1 MDGRTERGDAPAR
14 NVLVVEDNEDLR
26 SLIVRRLQRAG
37 YDVQDASL
45 GSEAAEKAFER
56 PGTALLIDHN
66 LPDMSGQEL
75 ISMLKGRG
83 GAAPF
88 IIMTGQGDEQLA
100 VRMMKL
106 GAFDYLVKNS
116 ELLDKLPETLGRLF
130 GELETERRIL
140 EDRSILL
147 DNIRTQVWYLTDDHT
162 YGAVNKA
169 HAAFHGFKQEEL
181 SFRDM
186 YDVYPK
192 EIVERRRES
201 TRRVFASG
209 EPLTVEEWLP
219 SASGEQRLLSIYK
232 SPKLRADGGV
242 EYVVCSA
249 EDITERKRA
258 EDALRAA
265 KENAEW
271 LGQQAEAASKAKTA
285 FLANTS
291 HELRTPLNGAIG
303 FLELLAD
310 TPLDDLQREYV
321 GYIRTSAYTLLEVI
335 SEVLDI
341 SKIESDRFDLEYV
354 QSDVFE
360 VMRKAVDAVRGNALQ
375 KELRL
380 GLRIEE
386 GTPRYAVVDPL
397 RLKQVLVNLLGN
409 AVKFT
414 EKGFVELA
422 LQFASLETGRC
433 VYTFSVRD
441 TGIGIDPEVHH
452 KLFEPFYQADA
463 SNTRKYG
470 GVGLG
475 ITICEA
481 LLQKMDS
488 RLQLESAPGE
498 GSRFFFTLCARCDVE
513 PEEKTDEERTSL
525 LPPSGAPLPL
535 RTGRPAVVL
544 IAEDQRLN
552 RRLLRILISKLVP
565 GSRIL
570 EASDGEEA
578 VRYFKSE
585 APDIIFMDLQMPLK
599 DGCEAA
605 AEIRA
610 LERASSGAAAKAGV
624 PIIAVTA
631 DVQKE
636 TRTFCLENGMDD
648 FITKPVDA
656 WSLRCVLQRRLEG
669 VAL

>member
-1 MDGRTERGDAPAR
+1 MNGCAEHGDAPAR
-14 NVLVVEDNEDLR
+14 NVLVVEDDEDLR
-26 SLIVRRLQRAG
+26 SLIVRRLRRVG
-37 YDVQDASL
+37 YQVRDASL
-45 GSEAAEKAFER
+45 GREAAEKAFER
-56 PGTALLIDHN
+56 PGTVLLIDHN

-75 ISMLKGRG
+75 IAVLKES
-83 GAAPF
+83 AVPPPF
-88 IIMTGQGDEQLA
+88 VIMTGQGDEQLA

-147 DNIRTQVWYLTDDHT
+147 DNIRTQVWYLIGDHT

-186 YDVYPK
+186 YDVFPK
-192 EIVERRRES
+192 EIVDRRRES
-201 TRRVFASG
+201 TRKVFASG
-209 EPLTVEEWLP
+209 EPLIAEEWLP

-232 SPKLRADGGV
+232 SPKLRADGSV

-249 EDITERKRA
+249 EDITERKLA

-271 LGQQAEAASKAKTA
+271 LGQQAEAASKAKTS

-310 TPLDDLQREYV
+310 TPLNGLQREYV

-360 VMRKAVDAVRGNALQ
+360 IMRKAVDAVRGTVLR
-375 KELRL
+375 KDLRL
-380 GLRIEE
+380 ELRIEA
-386 GTPRYAVVDPL
+386 GARRYAFVDPL

-414 EKGFVELA
+414 EKGFIELA
-422 LQFASLETGRC
+422 LQSVALDNDRC
-433 VYTFSVRD
+433 SYTFSVRD
-441 TGIGIDPEVHH
+441 TGIGIDPDVHH
-452 KLFEPFYQADA
+452 KLFEPFFQADA

-488 RLQLESAPGE
+488 RLQLESTPGD
-498 GSRFFFTLCARCDVE
+498 GSRFFFTLCVKCGVE
-513 PEEKTDEERTSL
+513 PEEITKETQMALSPERR
-525 LPPSGAPLPL
+525 APLPL
-535 RTGRPAVVL
+535 WTSRPAVVL

-552 RRLLRILISKLVP
+552 RRLLRILTAKLVP
-565 GSRIL
+565 GARIL

-578 VRYFKSE
+578 VRFFKSG

-599 DGCEAA
+599 DGCEAV

-610 LERASSGAAAKAGV
+610 IERVSSGGAAKAGI

-656 WSLRCVLQRRLEG
+656 WSLRCILERCLEG
-669 VAL
+669 VVL

>member
-116 ELLDKLPETLGRLF
+116 ELLDNLPETLGRLF

-513 PEEKTDEERTSL
+513 PEEKTDEERKGL

>member
-116 ELLDKLPETLGRLF
+116 ELLDNLPETLGRLF

-422 LQFASLETGRC
+422 LQFASLEAGRC

-441 TGIGIDPEVHH
+441 TGIGIDPKVHH

>member
-1 MDGRTERGDAPAR
+1 MDGRAEHGDAPAR

-26 SLIVRRLQRAG
+26 SLIVRRLHRAG
-37 YDVQDASL
+37 YEAFGVSL
-45 GSEAAEKAFER
+45 GCEAVEKAFER

-75 ISMLKGRG
+75 VALLKER
-83 GAAPF
+83 GAAPPF
-88 IIMTGQGDEQLA
+88 IIMTGQGDERLA
-100 VRMMKL
+100 VQMMKL

-169 HAAFHGFKQEEL
+169 HAAFHGLKQEEL

-186 YDVYPK
+186 HDVFPK
-192 EIVERRRES
+192 AIVERRRKS
-201 TRRVFASG
+201 TRKVFASG

-232 SPKLRADGGV
+232 SPKLRGDGSV

-258 EDALRAA
+258 EEALRAA

-271 LGQQAEAASKAKTA
+271 LGQQAEAASKAKSA

-310 TPLDDLQREYV
+310 TPLNELQKEYV

-341 SKIESDRFDLEYV
+341 SKIESDRFDLEYA

-360 VMRKAVDAVRGNALQ
+360 VMRKAVDAVRGTVLR

-380 GLRIEE
+380 ELRIEE

-422 LQFASLETGRC
+422 LQCVALDAGRC
-433 VYTFSVRD
+433 AYTFSVRD
-441 TGIGIDPEVHH
+441 TGIGIAPEVHR
-452 KLFEPFYQADA
+452 KLFEPFFQADA

-481 LLQKMDS
+481 LLQKMES
-488 RLQLESAPGE
+488 RLQLESAPGQ
-498 GSRFFFTLCARCDVE
+498 GSRFFFTICARCDAE
-513 PEEKTDEERTSL
+513 PEETTNGERTNL
-525 LPPSGAPLPL
+525 LPAKGVPLPL
-535 RTGRPAVVL
+535 RTNRQAVVL
-544 IAEDQRLN
+544 LAEDQRLN
-552 RRLLRILISKLVP
+552 RRLLRILVSKLVP
-565 GSRIL
+565 GARII

-578 VRYFKSE
+578 VRFFRSE
-585 APDIIFMDLQMPLK
+585 APDIVFMDLQMPLK
-599 DGCEAA
+599 DGCEAV
-605 AEIRA
+605 AEIRS
-610 LERASSGAAAKAGV
+610 LERASSGGTAKAGI

-656 WSLRCVLQRRLEG
+656 WSLRCVLERCLES
-669 VAL
+669 VLL

>member
-1 MDGRTERGDAPAR
+1 MNGRTEHGEAPAG

-26 SLIVRRLQRAG
+26 SLIVGRLRRAG

-45 GSEAAEKAFER
+45 GREAAEKAFER
-56 PGTALLIDHN
+56 PGAALLIDHN

-75 ISMLKGRG
+75 IALLKERGR
-83 GAAPF
+83 ACPF

-147 DNIRTQVWYLTDDHT
+147 DNIRTQVWYLTDEHT

-169 HAAFHGFKQEEL
+169 HAAFHGFNQEEL
-181 SFRDM
+181 SFRNM
-186 YDVYPK
+186 YDVFPK

-232 SPKLRADGGV
+232 SPKLRVDGGV

-271 LGQQAEAASKAKTA
+271 LGRQAEAASKAKTA

-310 TPLDDLQREYV
+310 TPLDDLQREYL

-375 KELRL
+375 KDLRL

-422 LQFASLETGRC
+422 LQFASLEAGRC

-441 TGIGIDPEVHH
+441 TGIGIDPKVHH

-488 RLQLESAPGE
+488 RLQLESVPGQ
-498 GSRFFFTLCARCDVE
+498 GSRFFFSLCARCDAE

-585 APDIIFMDLQMPLK
+585 APDIIFVDLQMPLK
-599 DGCEAA
+599 DGCEAV

-610 LERASSGAAAKAGV
+610 LERTSSGGAAKAGI

-636 TRTFCLENGMDD
+636 TRTFCLKNGMDD

-656 WSLRCVLQRRLEG
+656 WSLRRVLQRRLEG
-669 VAL
+669 VVF

>member
-1 MDGRTERGDAPAR
+1 
-14 NVLVVEDNEDLR
+14 
-26 SLIVRRLQRAG
+26 
-37 YDVQDASL
+37 
-45 GSEAAEKAFER
+45 
-56 PGTALLIDHN
+56 
-66 LPDMSGQEL
+66 
-75 ISMLKGRG
+75 
-83 GAAPF
+83 
-88 IIMTGQGDEQLA
+88 
-100 VRMMKL
+100 
-106 GAFDYLVKNS
+106 
-116 ELLDKLPETLGRLF
+116 
-130 GELETERRIL
+130 
-140 EDRSILL
+140 
-147 DNIRTQVWYLTDDHT
+147 
-162 YGAVNKA
+162 
-169 HAAFHGFKQEEL
+169 
-181 SFRDM
+181 
-186 YDVYPK
+186 
-192 EIVERRRES
+192 
-201 TRRVFASG
+201 
-209 EPLTVEEWLP
+209 
-219 SASGEQRLLSIYK
+219 
-232 SPKLRADGGV
+232 
-242 EYVVCSA
+242 
-249 EDITERKRA
+249 
-258 EDALRAA
+258 
-265 KENAEW
+265 
-271 LGQQAEAASKAKTA
+271 
-285 FLANTS
+285 
-291 HELRTPLNGAIG
+291 
-303 FLELLAD
+303 
-310 TPLDDLQREYV
+310 
-321 GYIRTSAYTLLEVI
+321 
-335 SEVLDI
+335 VLDI

-375 KELRL
+375 KDLRL

-386 GTPRYAVVDPL
+386 GAPRYAVVDPL

-414 EKGFVELA
+414 EKGFVELT

-488 RLQLESAPGE
+488 RLQLESAPGQ

-552 RRLLRILISKLVP
+552 RRLLRILISKLLP

-599 DGCEAA
+599 DGGEAA

-656 WSLRCVLQRRLEG
+656 WSLRCVLQHRLEG

>member
-116 ELLDKLPETLGRLF
+116 ELLDNLPETLGRLF

-656 WSLRCVLQRRLEG
+656 WSLRCVLQRHLEG

>member
-116 ELLDKLPETLGRLF
+116 ELLDNLPETLGRLF

-169 HAAFHGFKQEEL
+169 HAAFHGFNQEEL
-181 SFRDM
+181 SFRNM

>member
-452 KLFEPFYQADA
+452 KVFEPFYQADA

-513 PEEKTDEERTSL
+513 PEEKTDEERKGL